1 MPLQAELLPAAD
13 IFLRYLCHFDAAKV
27 DLSGPDP
34 KHLREESGLCVRG
47 RRAIGD
53 CKGDNH
59 AAALCLRPV
68 RGVSFDKPDQGQ
80 AHRAAGNGLRAAA

>member
-34 KHLREESGLCVRG
+34 KFDDICMRCVSENAPIGVAYKAIFIFDFREI
-47 RRAIGD
+47 RR
-53 CKGDNH
+53 
-59 AAALCLRPV
+59 
-68 RGVSFDKPDQGQ
+68 
-80 AHRAAGNGLRAAA
+80 